1 MSIRVVAATRLSAS
15 AFWEQSLLGRSLR
28 HPAHGDLQRT
38 IIYGNSLG
46 LPALYNQALEGSAE
60 EILLFCHDDLSLPP
74 APLAPTLNRGLERF
88 DILGLAGNSRD
99 EHHLAWHLHPDQLG
113 WDFPYLRGEMR
124 HGDPEAPAKDVYGIC
139 DGPVSLIDGVWIATR
154 RARLLEANVRFDERF
169 QFHFYDLDLC
179 RTARER
185 GLSIG
190 VVRVPCVHGSG
201 GDYGSAAWHQ
211 EALPFCRKWN
221 HPNPA
226 QALHSNRTPISAS
239 QGAVAI
245 DAGPAAFQQGRLA
258 YRAGRYSEAIAAF
271 ERAVRDCP
279 HHSWSWLQLAN
290 SQRRHGEPAA
300 AIASLQQLTGILP
313 GCLEGWRNLALL
325 LEQQGELQQA
335 RLCCERMVLAAP
347 QDPEA
352 IETLALLLFRLNARA
367 DGESLLRASTHGL
380 GKQAQAGRLWLHLS
394 RVLLSQGDA
403 RRAYLALHNGALV
416 APHDPEILL
425 PRAALLLEAGQP
437 EAALQVVE
445 QVLTTQPEQLDAL
458 QRKAEIL
465 QFMGE
470 WDQSLAVCRQGL
482 ALAPDRIDLLLLQA
496 YAAQA
501 LCAWDEREQQLA
513 AIERVLE
520 QRSAPGR
527 DQAEEGV
534 IPLPPFGLLMLP
546 LPEQLIIQE
555 IDRWVLPHRPS
566 VAQPCSLPLVHGE
579 RRPLRIGYL
588 SADFRSHAMGLL
600 LEGLFEAH
608 DPDQAESF
616 AYAISPIHDSLTDHF
631 AATADHF
638 HQLYGQPDEACIEQ
652 IRADQLDVLI
662 DLTGLTTF
670 SRPSLICSRV
680 APLQLGYLGF
690 PGSQGHHY
698 VDGILADEALIPP
711 HLEVRYCEPV
721 WRLPVAF
728 SSSYR
733 QGTPGVSRASL
744 GLPEQGL
751 VLACF
756 NRADKI
762 TAPLFAAWLEI
773 LQELPHSVLWLSLKP
788 PALQRLRQRAAAK
801 GIAEERLI
809 AAPYLQPVERFI
821 AAMACA
827 DLFLD
832 TAEFNAGAIGVLAL
846 NAGLPLLTLAGER
859 FTARMGASL
868 CRATGLGT
876 LVMPDL
882 QAYQRRVIELGR
894 DSAALEALKHQLRL
908 APQELPLFQQRR
920 WVRDLVQV
928 LEARLPALRGQ

>member
-1 MSIRVVAATRLSAS
+1 MSIRVVAATRLSS
-15 AFWEQSLLGRSLR
+15 GAFWEQSLLGRSLR
-28 HPAHGDLQRT
+28 HPAHGDLERT

-46 LPALYNQALEGSAE
+46 LPALYNQALESSDE

-74 APLAPTLNRGLERF
+74 VPLAPMLTRGLARF

-124 HGDPEAPAKDVYGIC
+124 HGDPQAPAKDVYGIC
-139 DGPVSLIDGVWIATR
+139 DSPVSLIDGVWIATR
-154 RARLLEANVRFDERF
+154 RARLLDANVRFDERF

-190 VVRVPCVHGSG
+190 VVRLPCVHGSG
-201 GDYGSAAWHQ
+201 GAYGSAAWRE

-221 HPNPA
+221 HPKPE
-226 QALHSNRTPISAS
+226 QVLDRERTPISAS

-258 YRAGRYSEAIAAF
+258 YRSGRYGEAIAAF
-271 ERAVRDCP
+271 ERAVRECP
-279 HHSWSWLQLAN
+279 QHAWSWLQLAN
-290 SQRRHGEPAA
+290 SQRRHGDSAA
-300 AIASLQQLTGILP
+300 AIATLQQLTRSLP
-313 GCLEGWRNLALL
+313 GCLDGWRNLALL

-352 IETLALLLFRLNARA
+352 IETLALLLFRQNARA
-367 DGESLLRASTHGL
+367 DVESLLRAATHSL
-380 GKQAQAGRLWLHLS
+380 GNQVQASRLWLHLS

-403 RRAYLALHNGALV
+403 RRAYLALHNGALL
-416 APHDPEILL
+416 APQDPEILL
-425 PRAALLLEAGQP
+425 PKAALLLEAGQP

-445 QVLTTQPEQLDAL
+445 QVLSAQPEQLDAL

-465 QFMGE
+465 QFVGE
-470 WDQSLAVCRQGL
+470 WEQSLALCRQGL
-482 ALAPDRIDLLLLQA
+482 TLEPDRIDLLLLQA
-496 YAAQA
+496 YASQA
-501 LCAWDEREQQLA
+501 LCAWDERDQQQA
-513 AIERVLE
+513 VIERVLE
-520 QRSAPGR
+520 ARSAPER
-527 DQAEEGV
+527 DQVEEGV

-566 VAQPCSLPLVHGE
+566 VVPPCTLPLVHGE

-616 AYAISPIHDSLTDHF
+616 AYATSPIHDSLTDHF

-638 HQLYGQPDEACIEQ
+638 QQLYGQPDAACIEQ

-670 SRPSLICSRV
+670 SRPALICSRV

-698 VDGILADEALIPP
+698 VDGILADEVLIPP
-711 HLEVRYCEPV
+711 HLEARYCEAV

-762 TAPLFAAWLEI
+762 TATLFAAWLEI
-773 LQELPHSVLWLSLKP
+773 LRELPESVLWLSLKP
-788 PALQRLRQRAAAK
+788 AALQRLRQRAAAR
-801 GIAEERLI
+801 GVGEERLI
-809 AAPYLQPVERFI
+809 AAPYLKPVDHFI

-868 CRATGLGT
+868 CRATGLDT

-882 QAYQRRVIELGR
+882 QAYQQRAIELGR
-894 DSAALEALKHQLRL
+894 DVAALEALKKQLRL

-920 WVRDLVQV
+920 WVCDLVQV
-928 LEARLPALRGQ
+928 LEARLPALGG